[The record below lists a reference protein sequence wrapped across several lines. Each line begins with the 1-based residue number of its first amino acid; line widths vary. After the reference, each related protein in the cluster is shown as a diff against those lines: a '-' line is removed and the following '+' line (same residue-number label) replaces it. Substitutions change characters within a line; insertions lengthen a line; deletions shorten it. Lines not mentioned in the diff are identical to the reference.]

1 MPDLLAVNRLL
12 VEVKDEY
19 DRREYI
25 FDVLGKNKIFF
36 CFVAFPISCCSLSD
50 VLLGHWVYN

>member
-19 DRREYI
+19 DTREYI
-25 FDVLGKNKIFF
+25 IDVLGKNRILF
-36 CFVAFPISCCSLSD
+36 CFVAFPVS
-50 VLLGHWVYN
+50 